1 MATERIIPP
10 SEMGKLVGKSPKTL
24 WRWWAK
30 DRSFPAPIRRNGR
43 ALGWPESAYQK
54 WLSEHRAV

>member
-10 SEMGKLVGKSPKTL
+10 QEMGKLLGKSPKTL

-30 DRSFPAPIRRNGR
+30 DRSFPAPIRQNGR
-43 ALGWPESAYQK
+43 AIGWPESAYRG
-54 WLSEHRAV
+54 WLAERAAA